1 MYTLEEVQRHNKP
14 DDVWIILHNKVYD
27 VTKYL
32 EDHPGG
38 SAILIEVAGTDATEA
53 FEETGHSDEA
63 REDLVQYYIGD
74 LPSEEHAESI
84 EVYRPTFEQVAQT
97 AVVSVKPS
105 PNRFRSLALSLL
117 KLGMTGALG
126 GVAVVGYSHGWRQFA
141 PVFKKLSKSASA
153 VLYSRPGS
161 SGQFWSGFGIASVVQ
176 LSITLGVTMWIS
188 SKLDVQQEFT
198 HHLPHRTSRSDKL
211 IFRKKVSPTAKKV
224 SPTAKKVSPTAKKA
238 PTKALPTNPLDPR
251 QFKSFPLTH
260 KEVVSPNVYRFIFSL
275 PNTDDILGLPTGQHI
290 ALRATIN
297 GKSVSR
303 SYTPVSNNTDL
314 GRIELLVKVYPQG
327 QMTKHLEQM
336 NIGDT
341 IEIRG
346 PKGAMQYTT
355 SYANHIGMIA
365 GGTGI
370 TPMYQLIRAICDDK
384 ADTTKMSLLYANN
397 TEEDILLRKELDD
410 FARENPHKFSV
421 QYVLSQ
427 AGEDWTGHRG
437 FVSQD
442 LIQTYLAPADEDN
455 KMLLCGPP
463 PMMNAMKKTLAG
475 LGWKDPSAVSKA
487 TDQVFLF

>member
-1 MYTLEEVQRHNKP
+1 MYTLKEVQKHNKP
-14 DDVWIILHNKVYD
+14 NDVWIILHNKIYD

-38 SAILIEVAGTDATEA
+38 SAILIEVAGTDATEG

-63 REDLVQYYIGD
+63 REELVQYYIGD

-84 EVYRPTFEQVAQT
+84 EIYRPTFEQVAQT

-105 PNRFRSLALSLL
+105 PSRVPPLALSLL
-117 KLGMTGALG
+117 KLGMTGVL
-126 GVAVVGYSHGWRQFA
+126 GVAFAGYSNGWGQFA
-141 PVFKKLSKSASA
+141 PIFKNLSESVSTI
-153 VLYSRPGS
+153 LSNRPSS
-161 SGQFWSGFGIASVVQ
+161 SGQFWSGFGIASVAQ
-176 LSITLGVTMWIS
+176 LSITFGVTMWIS

-198 HHLPHRTSRSDKL
+198 HHLPHRTSRSDRF
-211 IFRKKVSPTAKKV
+211 IFRKKASSSV
-224 SPTAKKVSPTAKKA
+224 KKA
-238 PTKALPTNPLDPR
+238 PTKTLLTKPLDPL

-260 KEVVSPNVYRFIFSL
+260 KEVVSPNVYRFTFGFPS
-275 PNTDDILGLPTGQHI
+275 TDDILGLPTGQHI
-290 ALRATIN
+290 ALRASIN

-314 GRIELLVKVYPQG
+314 GCIELLVKVYPQG
-327 QMTKHLEQM
+327 QMTRHLEQM

-384 ADTTKMSLLYANN
+384 ADTTKISLLYANN
-397 TEEDILLRKELDD
+397 TEQDILLRKELDD
-410 FARENPHKFSV
+410 FASENPHRFSV

-437 FVSQD
+437 FISKD
-442 LIQTYLAPADEDN
+442 MIQTYLPPAGYDN

-463 PMMNAMKKTLAG
+463 PMINAMKKTLAG
-475 LGWKDPSAVSKA
+475 LGWKDPSAVSRA

>member
-1 MYTLEEVQRHNKP
+1 MYTLEEVHNHNKP

-38 SAILIEVAGTDATEA
+38 SAILIGVAGTDATEA

-63 REDLVQYYIGD
+63 REELEQYYVGD

-84 EVYRPTFEQVAQT
+84 QVYRPTFEKVAQA

-105 PNRFRSLALSLL
+105 PSRVPSLVLSLL

-126 GVAVVGYSHGWRQFA
+126 GVAFAGYSNGWGQFA
-141 PVFKKLSKSASA
+141 PILKKLSESVSTI
-153 VLYSRPGS
+153 LSNRLN
-161 SGQFWSGFGIASVVQ
+161 SGQFWSGFGIASVAQ

-198 HHLPHRTSRSDKL
+198 HHLPHRTSRSDRL
-211 IFRKKVSPTAKKV
+211 IFRKKTSSTV
-224 SPTAKKVSPTAKKA
+224 KKA
-238 PTKALPTNPLDPR
+238 PTKTLFTKPLDPR

-260 KEVVSPNVYRFIFSL
+260 KEVVSPNVYRFTFGL

-303 SYTPVSNNTDL
+303 SYTPVSNNIDL

-370 TPMYQLIRAICDDK
+370 TPMYQLIRAICDNK
-384 ADTTKMSLLYANN
+384 ADTTKMSLLYASNR
-397 TEEDILLRKELDD
+397 EEDILLRKELDD

-437 FVSQD
+437 FISQD
-442 LIQTYLAPADEDN
+442 LIQSYLPPAGEDS

-463 PMMNAMKKTLAG
+463 PMINAMKKILPG
-475 LGWKDPSAVSKA
+475 MGWNDPSAVSKA

>member
-1 MYTLEEVQRHNKP
+1 MYTLEEVERHNKP
-14 DDVWIILHNKVYD
+14 DDVWIVLHNKVYD

-38 SAILIEVAGTDATEA
+38 SAILIEVAGTDATKA

-63 REDLVQYYIGD
+63 REELVQYYVGD

-105 PNRFRSLALSLL
+105 PNRTRSLALSLF

-126 GVAVVGYSHGWRQFA
+126 GVAFAGYSSGWTQFG
-141 PVFKKLSKSASA
+141 PIFKKVSESAST
-153 VLYSRPGS
+153 VLSNRPSS
-161 SGQFWSGFGIASVVQ
+161 SGQFWSGFGIASIAQ
-176 LSITLGVTMWIS
+176 LSITFGVTMWIS

-198 HHLPHRTSRSDKL
+198 HHLPHRTSRSDRL
-211 IFRKKVSPTAKKV
+211 IFRKKVSSTPKK
-224 SPTAKKVSPTAKKA
+224 T
-238 PTKALPTNPLDPR
+238 PTKALPTSPLDPR

-260 KEVVSPNVYRFIFSL
+260 KEVVSPNVYRFTFGL
-275 PNTDDILGLPTGQHI
+275 PNPDDILGLPTGQHI

-297 GKSVSR
+297 EKSVSR

-463 PMMNAMKKTLAG
+463 PMINAMKKTLTD

>member
-1 MYTLEEVQRHNKP
+1 
-14 DDVWIILHNKVYD
+14 
-27 VTKYL
+27 
-32 EDHPGG
+32 
-38 SAILIEVAGTDATEA
+38 LI
-53 FEETGHSDEA
+53 
-63 REDLVQYYIGD
+63 Q
-74 LPSEEHAESI
+74 EHAESI
-84 EVYRPTFEQVAQT
+84 EVYRPTFEQVAQI

-105 PNRFRSLALSLL
+105 PSRFRSLALSLL

-126 GVAVVGYSHGWRQFA
+126 GIAVAGYSNGWGQFA
-141 PVFKKLSKSASA
+141 PVFKKLSRSAST
-153 VLYSRPGS
+153 VLHNRPGS
-161 SGQFWSGFGIASVVQ
+161 SGQFWSGFGIASVTQ
-176 LSITLGVTMWIS
+176 LSLTLGVTMWIS

-198 HHLPHRTSRSDKL
+198 HHLPHRTSRSDRL
-211 IFRKKVSPTAKKV
+211 IFRKKVS
-224 SPTAKKVSPTAKKA
+224 STAKKA
-238 PTKALPTNPLDPR
+238 PSKTLPTNPLDPR

-260 KEVVSPNVYRFIFSL
+260 KEVVSPNVYRFIFGL
-275 PNTDDILGLPTGQHI
+275 PNTDDVLGLPTGQHI

-314 GRIELLVKVYPQG
+314 GRIELLVKIYPQG

-346 PKGAMQYTT
+346 PKGAMQYTA

-384 ADTTKMSLLYANN
+384 TDTTKMSLLYANN

-463 PMMNAMKKTLAG
+463 PMINAMKKTLAG

>member
-1 MYTLEEVQRHNKP
+1 
-14 DDVWIILHNKVYD
+14 
-27 VTKYL
+27 
-32 EDHPGG
+32 
-38 SAILIEVAGTDATEA
+38 
-53 FEETGHSDEA
+53 
-63 REDLVQYYIGD
+63 
-74 LPSEEHAESI
+74 
-84 EVYRPTFEQVAQT
+84 
-97 AVVSVKPS
+97 
-105 PNRFRSLALSLL
+105 
-117 KLGMTGALG
+117 MTGALG
-126 GVAVVGYSHGWRQFA
+126 GMAFAGYSNGWGQFA
-141 PVFKKLSKSASA
+141 PIFKKLSESVST
-153 VLYSRPGS
+153 VMSNRPNS
-161 SGQFWSGFGIASVVQ
+161 SGQFWSGFGIASVAQ
-176 LSITLGVTMWIS
+176 LSITFGVTMWIS

-198 HHLPHRTSRSDKL
+198 HHLPHRTSRSDRL
-211 IFRKKVSPTAKKV
+211 IFRKKAPSTI
-224 SPTAKKVSPTAKKA
+224 KKA
-238 PTKALPTNPLDPR
+238 LTKTLPTTPLDPR

-260 KEVVSPNVYRFIFSL
+260 KEVVSPNVYRFTFGL
-275 PNTDDILGLPTGQHI
+275 PNRDDVLGLPTGQHI

-314 GRIELLVKVYPQG
+314 GRIELLVKVYSQG
-327 QMTKHLEQM
+327 QMTKYLEQM

-370 TPMYQLIRAICDDK
+370 TPMYQLIRVICDDK
-384 ADTTKMSLLYANN
+384 SDTTKMSLLYANN
-397 TEEDILLRKELDD
+397 TEEDILLRKELDM
-410 FARENPHKFSV
+410 FARENPDKFSV

-442 LIQTYLAPADEDN
+442 LIQTYLAPAGKDN

-463 PMMNAMKKTLAG
+463 PMINAMKKTLAG

-487 TDQVFLF
+487 TDQIFLF

>member
-14 DDVWIILHNKVYD
+14 DDVWIVLHNKVYD

-63 REDLVQYYIGD
+63 RDELVQYYVGD

-105 PNRFRSLALSLL
+105 PNRIRSLALSLL
-117 KLGMTGALG
+117 KLSMTGALG
-126 GVAVVGYSHGWRQFA
+126 GVAFAGYSNGWGQFA
-141 PVFKKLSKSASA
+141 PIFKKLSESVSAALSN
-153 VLYSRPGS
+153 RPNS
-161 SGQFWSGFGIASVVQ
+161 SGQFWYGFGIASVAQ
-176 LSITLGVTMWIS
+176 LSITFGATMWIS

-198 HHLPHRTSRSDKL
+198 HHSPHRTSRSDRL
-211 IFRKKVSPTAKKV
+211 IFRKKVSSTV
-224 SPTAKKVSPTAKKA
+224 KKA
-238 PTKALPTNPLDPR
+238 PTKALPASPLDPR

-260 KEVVSPNVYRFIFSL
+260 KELVSPNVYRFTFGL
-275 PNTDDILGLPTGQHI
+275 PNNDDILGLPTGQHI

-336 NIGDT
+336 NIGET

-437 FVSQD
+437 FISQD

-463 PMMNAMKKTLAG
+463 PMINAMKKTLAG

-487 TDQVFLF
+487 TDQIFLF

>member
-1 MYTLEEVQRHNKP
+1 MYTLAEVQKHNKP
-14 DDVWIILHNKVYD
+14 DDVWIILHNKIYD

-32 EDHPGG
+32 QDHPGG

-63 REDLVQYYIGD
+63 RDELAQYLVGD
-74 LPSEEHAESI
+74 LPDEEHAESI

-97 AVVSVKPS
+97 AVIAVQKPGPS
-105 PNRFRSLALSLL
+105 RARSLALTLL
-117 KLGMTGALG
+117 KLGVTGALG
-126 GVAVVGYSHGWRQFA
+126 GVAFTGYTNGWGQFA
-141 PVFKKLSKSASA
+141 PIFKKLSGNASA
-153 VLYSRPGS
+153 ILSNRPDS
-161 SGQFWSGFGIASVVQ
+161 SGQFWSGFGIATVAQFTVTCG
-176 LSITLGVTMWIS
+176 LTMWLS
-188 SKLDVQQEFT
+188 HKLDVQEDFT
-198 HHLPHRTSRSDKL
+198 HHVAHRTSRPDRL
-211 IFRKKVSPTAKKV
+211 IFRKKVS
-224 SPTAKKVSPTAKKA
+224 SPVKKA
-238 PTKALPTNPLDPR
+238 STKPIAQPPLDPR
-251 QFKSFPLTH
+251 QFKNFPLTH
-260 KEVVSPNVYRFIFSL
+260 KKLVSPNVYRFTFEL
-275 PNTDDILGLPTGQHI
+275 PNANDILGLPTGQHI
-290 ALRATIN
+290 ALRATID

-327 QMTKHLEQM
+327 LMTKHLEQM
-336 NIGDT
+336 QIGDT

-397 TEEDILLRKELDD
+397 TEEDILLRDELDT
-410 FARENPHKFSV
+410 FARENPEKFSV

-427 AGEDWTGHRG
+427 AGEDWTGYRG
-437 FVSQD
+437 FISQD
-442 LIQTYLAPADEDN
+442 LIQTYLAPADADN

-463 PMMNAMKKTLAG
+463 PMINAMKKNLSA
-475 LGWKDPSAVSKA
+475 LGWKDPSAVSRA
-487 TDQVFLF
+487 TDEVFLF

>member
-53 FEETGHSDEA
+53 FEEIGHSDEA
-63 REDLVQYYIGD
+63 RDELVQYYVGD

-97 AVVSVKPS
+97 AVVSVKPP
-105 PNRFRSLALSLL
+105 PNRIRSLALSLL
-117 KLGMTGALG
+117 KLSMTGALG
-126 GVAVVGYSHGWRQFA
+126 GVAFAGYSNGWGQFA
-141 PVFKKLSKSASA
+141 PIFKKLSESVSAALSN
-153 VLYSRPGS
+153 RPNS
-161 SGQFWSGFGIASVVQ
+161 SGQFWYGFGIASVAQ
-176 LSITLGVTMWIS
+176 LSITFGATMWIS

-198 HHLPHRTSRSDKL
+198 HHSPHRTARSDRL
-211 IFRKKVSPTAKKV
+211 IFRKKVSSTV
-224 SPTAKKVSPTAKKA
+224 KKA
-238 PTKALPTNPLDPR
+238 PTKALTASPLDPR

-260 KEVVSPNVYRFIFSL
+260 KELVSPNVYRFTFGL
-275 PNTDDILGLPTGQHI
+275 PNKDDILGLPTGQHI

-336 NIGDT
+336 KIGET

-437 FVSQD
+437 FISQD

-463 PMMNAMKKTLAG
+463 PMINAMKKTLAG

-487 TDQVFLF
+487 TDQIFLF